1 MSHLFDHPILSSP
14 YPYPSRRWALDA
26 DGQLTDKIIE
36 TRRRAKLVTPVPKLK
51 KRRRGQPQDQLEMFF
66 DSALDFV
73 QRGAGIQSDTYNQR
87 DQKLLIKEIR
97 NYVETWRKLPNP
109 DQ

>member
-51 KRRRGQPQDQLEMFF
+51 KRRRGQPQDQREMFF
-66 DSALDFV
+66 DSARDLPNEE
-73 QRGAGIQSDTYNQR
+73 QEYNPTPI
-87 DQKLLIKEIR
+87 IKEIR
-97 NYVETWRKLPNP
+97 NY
-109 DQ
+109 